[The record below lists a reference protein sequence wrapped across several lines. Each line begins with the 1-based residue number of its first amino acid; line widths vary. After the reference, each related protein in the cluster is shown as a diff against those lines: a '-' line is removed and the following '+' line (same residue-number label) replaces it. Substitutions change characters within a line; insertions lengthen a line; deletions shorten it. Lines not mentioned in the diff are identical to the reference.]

1 MSNKNSKAR
10 KKLEKIY
17 GKGCFMERAGIRQ
30 ITGFRKDAYTMT
42 YHHMRHVSE
51 GGKATV
57 ENGANL
63 ALENHEFLHSLPRE
77 EEEKINNRIRQWKAN
92 FLLMNNGK
100 VENSGSLEFP
110 DLTNEENCIII
121 KLEDTTREQYEE
133 LQRQKQQRKQKF
145 NRSKIKRET
154 QQMID
159 ELFYEDDE
167 EFIEEEDER

>member
-1 MSNKNSKAR
+1 MSSKNSKAR

-17 GKGCFMERAGIRQ
+17 GKGCFMERAGIRK
-30 ITGFRKDAYTMT
+30 ITGFKKDAYIMT

-51 GGKATV
+51 GGKATI

-77 EEEKINNRIRQWKAN
+77 EEEKINNEIRRWKAN
-92 FLLMNNGK
+92 FILMNNGK
-100 VENSGSLEFP
+100 VENSASLEFP
-110 DLTNEENCIII
+110 DLTNEKNCIII
-121 KLEDTTREQYEE
+121 KLEETTNAQYEE
-133 LQRQKQQRKQKF
+133 LQRQKQQRKQQF

-159 ELFYEDDE
+159 DELYGEEYEL
-167 EFIEEEDER
+167 

>member
-1 MSNKNSKAR
+1 MSSKNSKAR

-17 GKGCFMERAGIRQ
+17 GKGCFMERAGIRK
-30 ITGFRKDAYTMT
+30 ITGFKKDAYIMT

-77 EEEKINNRIRQWKAN
+77 EEEKINNEIRRWKAN
-92 FLLMNNGK
+92 FILMNNGEVK
-100 VENSGSLEFP
+100 NSASLEFP
-110 DLTNEENCIII
+110 DLTNDENCIII
-121 KLEDTTREQYEE
+121 KLKETTKAQYEE
-133 LQRQKQQRKQKF
+133 LQRQKQQRKQQF

-159 ELFYEDDE
+159 DELYGEEYEL
-167 EFIEEEDER
+167 

>member
-1 MSNKNSKAR
+1 MSSKNSKAR

-17 GKGCFMERAGIRQ
+17 GKGCFMERAGIRK
-30 ITGFRKDAYTMT
+30 ITGFKKDAYIMT

-77 EEEKINNRIRQWKAN
+77 EEEKINNEIRRWKAN
-92 FLLMNNGK
+92 FILMNNGK
-100 VENSGSLEFP
+100 VENRASLEFP
-110 DLTNEENCIII
+110 DLTNDENCIII
-121 KLEDTTREQYEE
+121 KLEETTKAQYEE
-133 LQRQKQQRKQKF
+133 LQRQKQQRKQQF

-159 ELFYEDDE
+159 DELYGEEYEL
-167 EFIEEEDER
+167 

>member
-1 MSNKNSKAR
+1 MSSKNSKAR

-17 GKGCFMERAGIRQ
+17 GKGCFMERAGIRK
-30 ITGFRKDAYTMT
+30 ITGFKKDAYIMT

-77 EEEKINNRIRQWKAN
+77 EEEKINNEIRRWKAN
-92 FLLMNNGK
+92 FILMNNGK
-100 VENSGSLEFP
+100 VKNSASLEFP
-110 DLTNEENCIII
+110 DLTNDKNCIII
-121 KLEDTTREQYEE
+121 KLEETTKAQYEE
-133 LQRQKQQRKQKF
+133 LQRQKQQRKQQF

-159 ELFYEDDE
+159 DELYGEEYEL
-167 EFIEEEDER
+167 

>member
-1 MSNKNSKAR
+1 MSSKNSKAR

-17 GKGCFMERAGIRQ
+17 GKGCFMERAGIRT
-30 ITGFRKDAYTMT
+30 ITGFKKDAYIMT

-100 VENSGSLEFP
+100 VENSASLEFP
-110 DLTNEENCIII
+110 DLTNDENCIII
-121 KLEDTTREQYEE
+121 KLEKTTKAQYEE
-133 LQRQKQQRKQKF
+133 LQRQKQQRKQQF

-159 ELFYEDDE
+159 DELYGEEYEL
-167 EFIEEEDER
+167 

>member
-1 MSNKNSKAR
+1 MSSKNSKAR

-17 GKGCFMERAGIRQ
+17 GKGCFMERAGIRK
-30 ITGFRKDAYTMT
+30 ITGFKKDAYIMT

-77 EEEKINNRIRQWKAN
+77 EEEKINNEIRRWKAN
-92 FLLMNNGK
+92 FILMNNGK
-100 VENSGSLEFP
+100 VENSASLEFP
-110 DLTNEENCIII
+110 DLTNDKNCIII
-121 KLEDTTREQYEE
+121 KLEETTKAQYEE
-133 LQRQKQQRKQKF
+133 LQRQKQQRKQQF

-159 ELFYEDDE
+159 DELYGEEYEL
-167 EFIEEEDER
+167 

>member
-1 MSNKNSKAR
+1 MSSKNSKAR

-17 GKGCFMERAGIRQ
+17 GKGCFMERAGIRK
-30 ITGFRKDAYTMT
+30 ITGFKKDAYTMT

-77 EEEKINNRIRQWKAN
+77 EEEKINNEIRRWKAN
-92 FLLMNNGK
+92 FISMNNGK
-100 VENSGSLEFP
+100 VEDSASLEFP
-110 DLTNEENCIII
+110 DLTNDENCIII
-121 KLEDTTREQYEE
+121 KLEKTTKAQYEE
-133 LQRQKQQRKQKF
+133 LQRQKQRRKQQF

-159 ELFYEDDE
+159 DELYGEEYEL
-167 EFIEEEDER
+167 

>member
-1 MSNKNSKAR
+1 MSSKNSKAR

-17 GKGCFMERAGIRQ
+17 GKGCFMERAGIRK

-51 GGKATV
+51 GGKATI

-77 EEEKINNRIRQWKAN
+77 EEEKINNEMRRWKAN
-92 FLLMNNGK
+92 FILMNNGEVK
-100 VENSGSLEFP
+100 NSASLEFP
-110 DLTNEENCIII
+110 DLTNDKNCIII
-121 KLEDTTREQYEE
+121 KLEETTKAQYEE
-133 LQRQKQQRKQKF
+133 LQRQKQQRKQQF

-159 ELFYEDDE
+159 DELYGEEYEL
-167 EFIEEEDER
+167 

>member
-17 GKGCFMERAGIRQ
+17 GKGCFMERAGIRK
-30 ITGFRKDAYTMT
+30 ITGFRKDAYIMT

-51 GGKATV
+51 GGKATI

-63 ALENHEFLHSLPRE
+63 ALENHKFLHSLPRE
-77 EEEKINNRIRQWKAN
+77 EEEKINNEIRRWKAN
-92 FLLMNNGK
+92 FISMNNGK
-100 VENSGSLEFP
+100 VEDSASLEFP
-110 DLTNEENCIII
+110 DLTNDENCIII
-121 KLEDTTREQYEE
+121 KLEKTTKAQYEE
-133 LQRQKQQRKQKF
+133 LQRQKQQRKQQF

-159 ELFYEDDE
+159 DELYGEEYEL
-167 EFIEEEDER
+167 

>member
-63 ALENHEFLHSLPRE
+63 ALENHKFLHSLPRE

-133 LQRQKQQRKQKF
+133 LERQKQQRKQKF
-145 NRSKIKRET
+145 NRSKVKRET
-154 QQMID
+154 QKMID

>member
-1 MSNKNSKAR
+1 MSSKNSKAR

-17 GKGCFMERAGIRQ
+17 GKGCFMERAGIRK
-30 ITGFRKDAYTMT
+30 ITGFKKDAYTMT

-51 GGKATV
+51 GGKATI

-77 EEEKINNRIRQWKAN
+77 EEEKINNEIRRWKAN
-92 FLLMNNGK
+92 FILMNNGEVK
-100 VENSGSLEFP
+100 NSASLEFP
-110 DLTNEENCIII
+110 DLTNDKNCIII
-121 KLEDTTREQYEE
+121 KLEETTKAQYEE
-133 LQRQKQQRKQKF
+133 LQRQKQQRKQQF

-159 ELFYEDDE
+159 ELYGEEYEL
-167 EFIEEEDER
+167 

>member
-1 MSNKNSKAR
+1 MSSKNSKAR

-17 GKGCFMERAGIRQ
+17 GKGCFMERAGIRK
-30 ITGFRKDAYTMT
+30 ITGFKKDAYTMT

-63 ALENHEFLHSLPRE
+63 TLENHEFLHSLPRE
-77 EEEKINNRIRQWKAN
+77 EEEKINNEIRRWKAN
-92 FLLMNNGK
+92 FILMNNGEVK
-100 VENSGSLEFP
+100 NSASLEFP
-110 DLTNEENCIII
+110 DLTNDKNCIII
-121 KLEDTTREQYEE
+121 KLEETTKAQYEE
-133 LQRQKQQRKQKF
+133 LQRQKQQRKQQF

-159 ELFYEDDE
+159 DELYGEEYEL
-167 EFIEEEDER
+167 

>member
-1 MSNKNSKAR
+1 MSSKNSKAR

-17 GKGCFMERAGIRQ
+17 GKGCFMERAGIRK
-30 ITGFRKDAYTMT
+30 ITGFKKDAYTMT

-77 EEEKINNRIRQWKAN
+77 EEEKINNEIRRWKAN
-92 FLLMNNGK
+92 FILMNNGK
-100 VENSGSLEFP
+100 VENRASLEFP

-121 KLEDTTREQYEE
+121 KLEETTKAQYEE
-133 LQRQKQQRKQKF
+133 LQRQKQQRKQQF

-159 ELFYEDDE
+159 DELYGEEYEL
-167 EFIEEEDER
+167 

>member
-1 MSNKNSKAR
+1 MSSKNSKAR

-17 GKGCFMERAGIRQ
+17 GKGCFMERAGIRK
-30 ITGFRKDAYTMT
+30 ITGFKKDAYIMT

-77 EEEKINNRIRQWKAN
+77 EEEKINNEIRRWKAN
-92 FLLMNNGK
+92 FILMNNGEVK
-100 VENSGSLEFP
+100 NSASLEFP
-110 DLTNEENCIII
+110 DLTNDKNCIII
-121 KLEDTTREQYEE
+121 KLEKTTKAQYEE
-133 LQRQKQQRKQKF
+133 LQRQKQQRKQQF

-159 ELFYEDDE
+159 DELYGEEYEL
-167 EFIEEEDER
+167 

>member
-1 MSNKNSKAR
+1 MSSKNSKAR

-17 GKGCFMERAGIRQ
+17 GKGCFMERAGIRK
-30 ITGFRKDAYTMT
+30 ITGFKKDAYIMT

-77 EEEKINNRIRQWKAN
+77 EEEKINNEIRRWKAN
-92 FLLMNNGK
+92 FILMNNGK
-100 VENSGSLEFP
+100 VENSASLEFP
-110 DLTNEENCIII
+110 DLTNDENCIII
-121 KLEDTTREQYEE
+121 KLEKTTKAQYEE
-133 LQRQKQQRKQKF
+133 LQGQKQQRKQQF

-159 ELFYEDDE
+159 DELYGEEYEL
-167 EFIEEEDER
+167 

>member
-1 MSNKNSKAR
+1 MSSKNSKAR
-10 KKLEKIY
+10 KNLEKIY
-17 GKGCFMERAGIRQ
+17 GKGCFMERAGIRK
-30 ITGFRKDAYTMT
+30 ITGFKKDAYTMT

-77 EEEKINNRIRQWKAN
+77 EEEKINNEIRRWKAN
-92 FLLMNNGK
+92 FILMNNGEVK
-100 VENSGSLEFP
+100 NSASLEFP
-110 DLTNEENCIII
+110 DLTNDKNCIII
-121 KLEDTTREQYEE
+121 KLEETTKAQYEE
-133 LQRQKQQRKQKF
+133 LQRQKQQRKQQF

-159 ELFYEDDE
+159 DELYGEEYEL
-167 EFIEEEDER
+167 

>member
-1 MSNKNSKAR
+1 MSSKNSKAR

-17 GKGCFMERAGIRQ
+17 GKGCFMERAGIRK
-30 ITGFRKDAYTMT
+30 ITGFKKDAYIMT

-77 EEEKINNRIRQWKAN
+77 EEEKINNEIRRWKAN
-92 FLLMNNGK
+92 FILMNNGK
-100 VENSGSLEFP
+100 VENSASLEFP
-110 DLTNEENCIII
+110 DLTNDKNCITI
-121 KLEDTTREQYEE
+121 KLEETTKDQYEE
-133 LQRQKQQRKQKF
+133 LQRQKQQRKQQF
-145 NRSKIKRET
+145 NISKIKRET

-159 ELFYEDDE
+159 DELYGEEYEL
-167 EFIEEEDER
+167 

>member
-1 MSNKNSKAR
+1 MSSKNSKAR

-17 GKGCFMERAGIRQ
+17 GKGCFMERAGIRK
-30 ITGFRKDAYTMT
+30 ITGFRKDAYTIT

-77 EEEKINNRIRQWKAN
+77 EEEKINNEIRRWKAN
-92 FLLMNNGK
+92 FILMNNGK
-100 VENSGSLEFP
+100 VENRASLEFP
-110 DLTNEENCIII
+110 DLTNDKNCIII
-121 KLEDTTREQYEE
+121 KLEETTKAQYEE
-133 LQRQKQQRKQKF
+133 LQRQKQQRKQQF

-159 ELFYEDDE
+159 DELYGEEYEL
-167 EFIEEEDER
+167 

>member
-1 MSNKNSKAR
+1 MSSKNSKAR

-17 GKGCFMERAGIRQ
+17 GKGCFMERAGIRK
-30 ITGFRKDAYTMT
+30 ITGFKKDAYIMT

-100 VENSGSLEFP
+100 VENSASLEFP
-110 DLTNEENCIII
+110 DLTNDENCIII
-121 KLEDTTREQYEE
+121 KLEKTTKAQYEE
-133 LQRQKQQRKQKF
+133 LQRQKQQRKQQF

-159 ELFYEDDE
+159 DELYGEEYEL
-167 EFIEEEDER
+167 

>member
-1 MSNKNSKAR
+1 MSSKNSKAR

-17 GKGCFMERAGIRQ
+17 GKGCFMERAGIRK
-30 ITGFRKDAYTMT
+30 ITGFRKDADIMT

-77 EEEKINNRIRQWKAN
+77 EEEKINNEIRRWKAN
-92 FLLMNNGK
+92 FILMNNGK
-100 VENSGSLEFP
+100 VENSASLEFP
-110 DLTNEENCIII
+110 DLTNDKNCIII
-121 KLEDTTREQYEE
+121 KLEETTKAQYEE
-133 LQRQKQQRKQKF
+133 LQRQKQQRKQQF

-159 ELFYEDDE
+159 DELYGEEYEL
-167 EFIEEEDER
+167 